1 MAVPVLR
8 YSVFVAG
15 LAALGLSACTS
26 YIKRDEFESTVA
38 DLRAAD
44 QRLQQQIDALSQ
56 KHDALV
62 TEMAG
67 RVRVETGAHF
77 EFNDATLAE
86 QDKPLLDDFA
96 RVIRSSRSDA
106 LITVEGFADPA
117 GSAGYN
123 KRLGMRR
130 AESVRNYLVSSGG
143 LADAQVRAV
152 SYGEDRDRQVRPG
165 ATHEAGRDN
174 RRVSLVIDYASAGA
188 SAPAGLP
195 GQQPSAQEQDAGTM

>member
-8 YSVFVAG
+8 YSVLVAG
-15 LAALGLSACTS
+15 LATLGLSACTS

-62 TEMAG
+62 TEMVG

-77 EFNDATLAE
+77 EFDDATLPE

-96 RVIRSSRSDA
+96 RVIRGSRSDA

-130 AESVRNYLVSSGG
+130 AEAVRDYLVSNGG

-152 SYGEDRDRQVRPG
+152 SYGEDRNRQVRPG

-174 RRVSLVIDYASAGA
+174 RRVSLVIDYVGAGA
-188 SAPAGLP
+188 TAPGGMP
-195 GQQPSAQEQDAGTM
+195 GQQPSSQGPDAGTM